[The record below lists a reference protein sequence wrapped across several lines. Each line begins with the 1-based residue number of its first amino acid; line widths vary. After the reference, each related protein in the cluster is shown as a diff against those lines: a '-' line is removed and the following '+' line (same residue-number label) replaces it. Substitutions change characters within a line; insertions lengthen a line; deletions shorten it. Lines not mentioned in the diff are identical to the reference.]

1 MEDGKYPQVS
11 PISTSHNHLLQKE
24 IYVRLPRKRAV
35 RNKFV
40 AKDIEGAIKIQA
52 NPKLL
57 KKIETATDK
66 RVTLKET
73 SNIKKMQ
80 RKVSRKNDL
89 ENVIDYLK
97 QQRGCLT
104 EVVAD
109 EENNFKG
116 LFYQDV
122 HMQNMYAHFPE
133 ILLVDASYKLI
144 DLRMPVYLL
153 MCIDGDGLSEIVAI
167 FIVAEETK
175 EVIQATVELFKK
187 HNKSWDQTKV
197 VMSDKDF
204 TELEVFKVS
213 FASTTR

>member
-1 MEDGKYPQVS
+1 
-11 PISTSHNHLLQKE
+11 
-24 IYVRLPRKRAV
+24 
-35 RNKFV
+35 
-40 AKDIEGAIKIQA
+40 
-52 NPKLL
+52 
-57 KKIETATDK
+57 
-66 RVTLKET
+66 
-73 SNIKKMQ
+73 MQ